1 MARTIENLATAF
13 AGESQAN
20 RKYLA
25 FALRAEQDQLP
36 LVAMLFR
43 AAAEAETIHAL
54 AHLENM
60 GGVGTTLQNLE
71 AAVAGETYEFTE
83 MYPAMVEQAMQEGPK
98 GRKMLV
104 YANAAEQVHARLFRQ
119 ALEAIKAGKD
129 LSMLEV
135 YLCPFCGNIELGVPE
150 ERCPICNEPS
160 IWYRKILATGT

>member
-43 AAAEAETIHAL
+43 
-54 AHLENM
+54 
-60 GGVGTTLQNLE
+60 
-71 AAVAGETYEFTE
+71 ETYEFTE
-83 MYPAMVEQAMQEGPK
+83 MYPAMVEQAMQEGHK
-98 GRKMLV
+98 GRKMLE